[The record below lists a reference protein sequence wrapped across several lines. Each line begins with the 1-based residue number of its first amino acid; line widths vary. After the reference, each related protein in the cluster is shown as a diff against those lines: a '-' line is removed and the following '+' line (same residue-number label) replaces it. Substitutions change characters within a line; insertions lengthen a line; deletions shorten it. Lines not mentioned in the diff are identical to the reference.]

1 MTIELL
7 LSMHQGQG
15 TSSSTHSPASGSPRA
30 APGVFFEALT
40 QAVTQQSRLPTS
52 VQAGGVPTDVLS
64 AVTEQL
70 ASLDIELDA
79 EALESIR
86 ENMHENGRERAPEN
100 VRDSVKAPRQAVDQA
115 PTAGMQD
122 NHAWHEASGTSR
134 PVSAGTFTSSQ
145 TQDMGLERSSQ
156 PLPPPE
162 QTASSDTSKGAETT
176 PLNAAIAEVAS
187 RLALI
192 ASYSVAPAAQG
203 NETASAAPVS
213 APSQGATTT
222 GQTSLDSRLS
232 ADNVS
237 SSPASFL
244 ARTTLPMSA
253 RLLDNTGNSAGNSTG
268 NSTENS
274 NETTASTPVSRQPVK
289 AQDPSVQP
297 QSFSISQTPTP
308 APNSSS
314 TSAALPLATNN
325 SSVTLQEN
333 AVNTTPRDVQPALTG
348 ERVAEASQ
356 LTTQAPANTPSR
368 DSAPVAPPLPTDSSA
383 VARQEILASAAPRDG
398 QPTLTSERV
407 TAASKPTAQTP
418 PLNTPA
424 PQPTPQAPT
433 APSRDS
439 APIAP
444 PLPADGTTVARQE
457 TLASAAPRDGQ
468 PTLTSERVTA
478 ASQPTAQTPPLN
490 TQAPQ
495 PTPQAPAAP
504 NRDSA
509 LVAP

>member
-52 VQAGGVPTDVLS
+52 VQADGVPTDVLS

-100 VRDSVKAPRQAVDQA
+100 VRDSVKAPRQAAEQA
-115 PTAGMQD
+115 ATAGM
-122 NHAWHEASGTSR
+122 
-134 PVSAGTFTSSQ
+134 
-145 TQDMGLERSSQ
+145 QDMGLERSSQ
-156 PLPPPE
+156 PLPPSE

-203 NETASAAPVS
+203 NEPASAAPAS

-222 GQTSLDSRLS
+222 GQTSLDSRLP
-232 ADNVS
+232 ADNVP

-253 RLLDNTGNSAGNSTG
+253 RLLGSTGNSAG

-274 NETTASTPVSRQPVK
+274 NETTASTPVSRQPEK
-289 AQDPSVQP
+289 AQNPSVQP
-297 QSFSISQTPTP
+297 QSFSISQAPTS

-314 TSAALPLATNN
+314 TSTALPLAN
-325 SSVTLQEN
+325 
-333 AVNTTPRDVQPALTG
+333 QPAM
-348 ERVAEASQ
+348 
-356 LTTQAPANTPSR
+356 
-368 DSAPVAPPLPTDSSA
+368 
-383 VARQEILASAAPRDG
+383 
-398 QPTLTSERV
+398 
-407 TAASKPTAQTP
+407 P
-418 PLNTPA
+418 PLNTALATTPNPGTEA
-424 PQPTPQAPT
+424 MAGLLAEVDANSSANKGSEQPIPV
-433 APSRDS
+433 S
-439 APIAP
+439 
-444 PLPADGTTVARQE
+444 
-457 TLASAAPRDGQ
+457 LASQ
-468 PTLTSERVTA
+468 
-478 ASQPTAQTPPLN
+478 Q
-490 TQAPQ
+490 
-495 PTPQAPAAP
+495 PAAP
-504 NRDSA
+504 NSLTATTLNTPVTSPAWPSQLGQQLIQFAQRGGEHQVKMQLHPAELGPLSITLKVTEQGAQAHFLSSHAAVRQVIEQAIPQLREALAEQGISLDDTSVGEQQNPNEQSFAQQMPGKNAGNQKGEQGNDSA
-509 LVAP
+509 PSPVEENSQETPDGRVDIYA